1 MHDREIEEHDRER
14 ELNHTPHNDKT
25 ASRNSEDNREMFQ
38 KSL

>member
-1 MHDREIEEHDRER
+1 MHHREIEEHDREH
-14 ELNHTPHNDKT
+14 ELDRAPHNEKT

>member
-1 MHDREIEEHDRER
+1 MHYMEIEEHDRER
-14 ELNHTPHNDKT
+14 ELDCAPHNDKT